1 MKKEKEISIKPY
13 FDCEE
18 QTNIGLNQDSWV
30 IIQASTNNATEVF
43 YFNPKA
49 NPDEFET
56 FADFVESYK
65 ENDFY
70 LEDSDGIEQ
79 TESKNKNYISLSS
92 TSSSVDQD
100 YDEDSGKSW
109 EVIVGTA
116 LIADIYNGGI
126 TKDMLPEKIKQL
138 EKSAD
143 DLASEAADAQADAE
157 SYRKDPY
164 AYYGVRRS
172 DFY

>member
-1 MKKEKEISIKPY
+1 MKKQKDIDIKPY

-18 QTNIGLNQDSWV
+18 QTNIGLTQESWV
-30 IIQASTNNATEVF
+30 VIQSSTEEATKVF
-43 YFNPKA
+43 YFNPKG

-56 FADFVESYK
+56 FEDFVECFK

-70 LEDSDGIEQ
+70 LKDSDNIEQ
-79 TESKNKNYISLSS
+79 TESKNKNYISLSA
-92 TSSSVDQD
+92 TSSSMEDD
-100 YDEDSGKSW
+100 FDEETGKSW
-109 EVIVGTA
+109 QEAVGRA

-126 TKDMLPEKIKQL
+126 SKDNLPEKIKTL
-138 EKSAD
+138 EKSVD
-143 DLASEAADAQADAE
+143 DLARDAAEAEADSE
-157 SYRKDPY
+157 SYRRDPY

>member
-1 MKKEKEISIKPY
+1 MKKQKDIDIKPY

-18 QTNIGLNQDSWV
+18 QTSIGLTQESWV
-30 IIQASTNNATEVF
+30 VIQSGSDEHTQVF

-49 NPDEFET
+49 NPEEFET
-56 FADFVESYK
+56 FEDFVECFK

-70 LEDSDGIEQ
+70 LKDSDGIEQ
-79 TESKNKNYISLSS
+79 SESKNKNYVSLSS
-92 TSSSVDQD
+92 TSSSMEDD
-100 YDEDSGKSW
+100 FDEDSGKSW
-109 EVIVGTA
+109 RVAIGKS

-126 TKDMLPEKIKQL
+126 SKDSLPEKIKTL
-138 EKSAD
+138 EKSVD
-143 DLASEAADAQADAE
+143 DLASEAADNEADSE